1 MTWILR
7 SSIPGFREMNAAA
20 ALRATAAY
28 GLAGT
33 MFSGLAEIS
42 PTLDTDELRA
52 ARDLA
57 GDLGIGIGASV
68 DWINPLTERGRSN
81 AIYGEGDLRA
91 GLTRLIRAAADIG
104 IRDLFFMVG
113 KIEDRFDPTVQWSTQ
128 LDAVAGILLKLAP
141 MLRDIG
147 SRLLLKTHEEITSFE
162 VARLVER
169 VGPDLL
175 GVALDPVN
183 VLCRIEDPVQAT
195 GRVAPYVA
203 QVHVDDA
210 VLCFENGGVR
220 RFLCPLGE
228 GVIDWGGILALVPAA
243 ARLVLEFHSGQFAMP
258 LFDPVWRRAQPD
270 LTLDEYASI
279 LHAAATL
286 PRDFLPSDQANST
299 SRLPPAL
306 GYVRSRLQ

>member
-1 MTWILR
+1 MD
-7 SSIPGFREMNAAA
+7 AAT
-20 ALRATAAY
+20 ALRATAGH

-42 PTLDTDELRA
+42 PTLDAGELRA

-57 GDLGIGIGASV
+57 DELGLGLGVSV

-81 AIYGEGDLRA
+81 AVYGDGDLAA
-91 GLTRLIRAAADIG
+91 GLTRLTHAAADIG

-113 KIEDRFDPTVQWSTQ
+113 KIEDRFDPSVQWTAQ
-128 LDAVAGILLKLAP
+128 LGAVASILIELAP
-141 MLRDIG
+141 MLRDVG

-183 VLCRIEDPVQAT
+183 VLCRIEDPVEAT
-195 GRVAPYVA
+195 RRVAPYVA

-210 VLCFENGGVR
+210 VLRFENGGIR
-220 RFLCPLGE
+220 RFLCPLGD
-228 GVIDWGGILALVPAA
+228 GVIDWLAILALVPAA
-243 ARLVLEFHSGQFAMP
+243 RRVLEFHSGQFAMP
-258 LFDPVWRRAQPD
+258 VFDRSWRRAQPD

-286 PRDFLPSDQANST
+286 PRDFVPCDQANST
-299 SRLPPAL
+299 GRLAPAL

>member
-7 SSIPGFREMNAAA
+7 SSIPGFREMDAAA
-20 ALRATAAY
+20 ALRATAEY

-33 MFSGLAEIS
+33 VFSGLGEIS
-42 PTLDTDELRA
+42 PSLAASELQAVRELADE
-52 ARDLA
+52 
-57 GDLGIGIGASV
+57 LGIGIGASV

-81 AIYGEGDLRA
+81 AIYGDGDLAA
-91 GLTRLIRAAADIG
+91 GLVRLINAAADIG

-113 KIEDRFDPTVQWSTQ
+113 KIEDRFDPTVQWSAQ
-128 LDAVAGILLKLAP
+128 LDAVASTLLDIAP
-141 MLRDIG
+141 MLRDAG

-162 VARLVER
+162 TVRLVER
-169 VGPDLL
+169 VGSDLL

-183 VLCRIEDPVQAT
+183 VLCRIEDPVEAT
-195 GRVAPYVA
+195 RRVAPYVA

-228 GVIDWGGILALVPAA
+228 GVIDWREILELVPT
-243 ARLVLEFHSGQFAMP
+243 ARRLLEFHSGQFAMP
-258 LFDPVWRRAQPD
+258 VFDPTWRRAQPD

-279 LHAAATL
+279 VHAAATL
-286 PRDFLPSDQANST
+286 PRDFMPTDQANST
-299 SRLPPAL
+299 GRLAPAL
-306 GYVRSRLQ
+306 GYMRSRLQ

>member
-7 SSIPGFREMNAAA
+7 SSIPGFREMNTAA
-20 ALRATAAY
+20 ALRATAAH

-33 MFSGLAEIS
+33 LFSSLAEIS
-42 PTLDTDELRA
+42 PTLDASELRS

-57 GDLGIGIGASV
+57 GELGIGIGASV

-81 AIYGEGDLRA
+81 AIYGDGDLTA
-91 GLTRLIRAAADIG
+91 GLTRLIGAAGDIG

-113 KIEDRFDPTVQWSTQ
+113 KIEDRFDPTVEWRAQ
-128 LDAVAGILLKLAP
+128 LDAVASILFKLAP
-141 MLRDIG
+141 MLRDAG

-183 VLCRIEDPVQAT
+183 VLCRIEDPVEAT
-195 GRVAPYVA
+195 RRVAPYVA

-210 VLCFENGGVR
+210 VLCFENGGIR
-220 RFLCPLGE
+220 RFLCPLGD

-243 ARLVLEFHSGQFAMP
+243 RRVLEFHSGQFAMP
-258 LFDPVWRRAQPD
+258 VFDPAWRRAQPD
-270 LTLDEYASI
+270 LTLDEFASI

-286 PRDFLPSDQANST
+286 SRDFVPSDQANST
-299 SRLPPAL
+299 GRLAPAL
-306 GYVRSRLQ
+306 GYVRSGLQ